1 MFQQKSVKEPITFK
15 EFQQKT
21 LKYQQEPIVESLS
34 FKRNEHHIIE
44 YRDQLCDH
52 YKLNKSDLV
61 KYLIKKEV
69 NQIQNR
75 NNPLAIIW
83 KRKFILNTIEQQ
95 NW

>member
-75 NNPLAIIW
+75 NNPLAII
-83 KRKFILNTIEQQ
+83 
-95 NW
+95 